1 MLLIETPRKAALV
14 STLEIL
20 EPEEDEPE
28 TSKSTFSDAVRHF
41 RKTHL
46 RTLKPSTRATY
57 EDRLTRLLVPR
68 FGSVALADI
77 TGDMLAALDVDLVK
91 DELSS
96 SSRRNAHIVFR
107 SVLRVAVDA
116 GLLDAMPKL
125 PKLPKVGRR
134 IPHSMHREDL
144 EAILA
149 KSSPRARLAFSL
161 AAFAGLRRG
170 EVTGL
175 RWSDVDLK
183 GGVITVRRAVTRGEE
198 TTPKSGNHRAVPIA
212 APLRALVEEA
222 TATKKSPWAPVT
234 VTIKGKAWAED
245 GLNQAFQRAQA
256 RAGRIGFSFH
266 SLRHFFITELFRN
279 RVPAPAVQRL
289 AGHAELTTTQLYADM
304 VASDL
309 KAAIATFS
317 VAGGVKAEGV

>member
-1 MLLIETPRKAALV
+1 MLTAL
-14 STLEIL
+14 
-20 EPEEDEPE
+20 
-28 TSKSTFSDAVRHF
+28 DA
-41 RKTHL
+41 
-46 RTLKPSTRATY
+46 
-57 EDRLTRLLVPR
+57 
-68 FGSVALADI
+68 
-77 TGDMLAALDVDLVK
+77 DMLK

-116 GLLDAMPKL
+116 GLLDALPKL
-125 PKLPKVGRR
+125 PRLPKVGRR
-134 IPHSMHREDL
+134 IPRSMHREDL
-144 EAILA
+144 EEILA
-149 KSSPRARLAFSL
+149 KASPRACLAFSL

-198 TTPKSGNHRAVPIA
+198 TTPKSGNHRVVPIA
-212 APLRALVEEA
+212 APLRTLLDEA
-222 TATKKSPWAPVT
+222 CTQKESPWAPVT
-234 VTIKGKAWAED
+234 VTVKGKAWAED

-256 RAGRIGFSFH
+256 RAGRSGFSFH

-279 RVPAPAVQRL
+279 GVPAPSVQRL

-309 KAAIATFS
+309 KAAIATF
-317 VAGGVKAEGV
+317 APGL